1 MRGLLLVLACAVCWP
16 ALAEEGMWTFDNF
29 PVEAV
34 RQTYGADIGRTWL
47 EHVRLSTLR
56 LANCSGAFVSPQG
69 LILTN
74 HHCIQQCLAE
84 LSSKERSLVQ
94 SGFKATARRDEE
106 RCLAQ
111 QADVLLDSED
121 VTAKV
126 LKSTANKSETAANA
140 ARKKTLIELEQACQQ
155 GSSSARPARLKCQ
168 AVTLYQGGQFYL
180 YKYKHYEDVRMVF
193 APEGDIAAY
202 GGDPDNFRFPR
213 WSLDFALL
221 RAYEN
226 GAPAKTPNFL
236 HIDFDGPQESE
247 LVFVAG
253 HPGSTARHQTRAQL
267 EFERSMSLP
276 VALQR
281 ASELRGRYIQFG
293 KTSAV
298 NERIVET
305 PLNSLQNIIKV
316 RRYELDALN
325 DPVLM
330 AAKSDQEDRLR
341 DSAHLLSPDPW
352 EAIEAATQRKRDIY
366 LSYVYLENGGGFNSV
381 LFRDARWLVRG
392 AEERSKRNDDRL
404 REYTDGALPDLE
416 RELLARIPVF
426 PEFEQ
431 LTLSFSLERMREWL
445 GPDHPVVRKLLAH
458 ESPDALA
465 TRLVAETKL
474 DDASLRYQLWR
485 GGQPAVDA
493 SHDPMI
499 ELARG
504 IDPEARAA
512 RRRYDE
518 EVEAPIAAAAQRIA
532 AARFKAYGTNIYPD
546 ATFTLRLNYGTVQG
560 WVENKVPVPA
570 VTHLRRAYE
579 RATGASPFRIPDSW
593 LKVQDRLDMNTPF
606 CISTSNDIIGGN
618 SGSPLI
624 DAEGRLV
631 GLMFDGNLHSIAGRF
646 WFNPNDNRA
655 VALHPAIIREAL
667 DKVYGAHSL
676 LAELAQ

>member
-1 MRGLLLVLACAVCWP
+1 
-16 ALAEEGMWTFDNF
+16 
-29 PVEAV
+29 
-34 RQTYGADIGRTWL
+34 
-47 EHVRLSTLR
+47 
-56 LANCSGAFVSPQG
+56 
-69 LILTN
+69 
-74 HHCIQQCLAE
+74 
-84 LSSKERSLVQ
+84 
-94 SGFKATARRDEE
+94 
-106 RCLAQ
+106 
-111 QADVLLDSED
+111 
-121 VTAKV
+121 
-126 LKSTANKSETAANA
+126 
-140 ARKKTLIELEQACQQ
+140 
-155 GSSSARPARLKCQ
+155 
-168 AVTLYQGGQFYL
+168 
-180 YKYKHYEDVRMVF
+180 
-193 APEGDIAAY
+193 
-202 GGDPDNFRFPR
+202 
-213 WSLDFALL
+213 
-221 RAYEN
+221 
-226 GAPAKTPNFL
+226 
-236 HIDFDGPQESE
+236 
-247 LVFVAG
+247 
-253 HPGSTARHQTRAQL
+253 
-267 EFERSMSLP
+267 
-276 VALQR
+276 
-281 ASELRGRYIQFG
+281 
-293 KTSAV
+293 
-298 NERIVET
+298 
-305 PLNSLQNIIKV
+305 
-316 RRYELDALN
+316 
-325 DPVLM
+325 
-330 AAKSDQEDRLR
+330 
-341 DSAHLLSPDPW
+341 
-352 EAIEAATQRKRDIY
+352 
-366 LSYVYLENGGGFNSV
+366 
-381 LFRDARWLVRG
+381 
-392 AEERSKRNDDRL
+392 
-404 REYTDGALPDLE
+404 
-416 RELLARIPVF
+416 LARIPVF